1 MDTQLEAI
9 QETPKGVSAAD
20 NRIATK
26 FKFWP
31 LIRFVLPT
39 MAMSLFMA
47 LFKSV
52 DDGLFVSQFV
62 GKDALSAVN
71 IAFPIV
77 MGTWGIAIMFATG
90 GSAIAGKKI
99 GEGKPQEARR
109 DFTSVCIIAAIVSAI
124 VALPCMLFMEP
135 IMRALGADDSIM
147 GYCTIYGYISVGT
160 LPFAALS
167 PIFEFFYVTS
177 GAPKMGL
184 VSTILRGAMN
194 IFFDY
199 LFIVVLK
206 FEVMGVALATA
217 AGDLAT
223 CLLGVFFYLNKKH
236 AVHFAKPSTNWGS
249 LLGHSCKNGVSE
261 MLNHVAMA
269 ITSFI
274 INATMLRLIGKDG
287 VAANGVIGNL
297 SYIMSSMFIGFS
309 NGIAPVYS
317 YNYGNQD
324 HKMMRRLVRY
334 SLTFLAV
341 ANCATVIICQLA
353 AKPLISIFITQA
365 KEPELFQ
372 IVLEGLRIYALCF
385 FFNGFGIATS
395 GMFAALS
402 NGKVASI
409 ISVTR
414 NMVLTVVL
422 TVAFS
427 YAFGLTG
434 VWVATPVGEFI
445 SACLC
450 MFLIYKYRNV
460 YGYGK
465 EELAPIAE

>member
-71 IAFPIV
+71 IAFPII
-77 MGTWGIAIMFATG
+77 MGTWGIASMFATG
-90 GSAIAGKKI
+90 GSAIVGKKI

-109 DFTSVCIIAAIVSAI
+109 DFTSVCIIAAIVATM
-124 VALPCMLFMEP
+124 VALPCVIFMEP
-135 IMRALGADDSIM
+135 IMRLLGADDSIM
-147 GYCTIYGYISVGT
+147 GYCVVYCNILIGTMPFSV
-160 LPFAALS
+160 LS

-184 VSTILRGAMN
+184 VSTILRGAVN
-194 IFFDY
+194 IFLDW

-206 FEVMGVALATA
+206 FEVLGVALATA

-223 CLLGVFFYLNKKH
+223 CLLGAFFYCNKKH
-236 AVHFAKPSTNWGS
+236 AVHFAKPSTSWGS

-261 MLNHVAMA
+261 MLNHMAMA
-269 ITSFI
+269 VTGFI

-341 ANCATVIICQLA
+341 ANCATVVICQLA

-409 ISVTR
+409 VSVTR

-422 TVAFS
+422 TVTFS

-434 VWVATPVGEFI
+434 VWMATPVGEFI
-445 SACLC
+445 SFGLC

-465 EELAPIAE
+465 EEIAPIAE

>member
-71 IAFPIV
+71 IAFPII

-90 GSAIAGKKI
+90 GSAIVGKKI

-109 DFTSVCIIAAIVSAI
+109 DFTSVCIIAAIVATM
-124 VALPCMLFMEP
+124 VALPCVIFMEP
-135 IMRALGADDSIM
+135 IMRLLGADDSIM
-147 GYCTIYGYISVGT
+147 GYCVVYGNILIGTMPFSV
-160 LPFAALS
+160 LS

-184 VSTILRGAMN
+184 VSTILRGAVN
-194 IFFDY
+194 IFLDW

-206 FEVMGVALATA
+206 FEVLGVALATA

-223 CLLGVFFYLNKKH
+223 CLLGAFFYCNKKH
-236 AVHFAKPSTNWGS
+236 AVHFAKPSTSWGS

-261 MLNHVAMA
+261 MLNHMAMA
-269 ITSFI
+269 VNGFI

-341 ANCATVIICQLA
+341 ANCATVVICQLA

-409 ISVTR
+409 VSVTR
-414 NMVLTVVL
+414 NMVLTVVR
-422 TVAFS
+422 TVTFS

-434 VWVATPVGEFI
+434 VWMATPVGEFI
-445 SACLC
+445 SFGLC

-465 EELAPIAE
+465 EEIAPIAE

>member
-1 MDTQLEAI
+1 
-9 QETPKGVSAAD
+9 
-20 NRIATK
+20 
-26 FKFWP
+26 
-31 LIRFVLPT
+31 
-39 MAMSLFMA
+39 
-47 LFKSV
+47 
-52 DDGLFVSQFV
+52 
-62 GKDALSAVN
+62 
-71 IAFPIV
+71 
-77 MGTWGIAIMFATG
+77 
-90 GSAIAGKKI
+90 
-99 GEGKPQEARR
+99 
-109 DFTSVCIIAAIVSAI
+109 
-124 VALPCMLFMEP
+124 
-135 IMRALGADDSIM
+135 MRLLGADDSIM
-147 GYCTIYGYISVGT
+147 SYCVVYGNILIGTMPFSV
-160 LPFAALS
+160 LS

-184 VSTILRGAMN
+184 VSTILRGAVN
-194 IFFDY
+194 IFLDW

-206 FEVMGVALATA
+206 FEVLGVALATA

-223 CLLGVFFYLNKKH
+223 CLLGAFFYCNKKH
-236 AVHFAKPSTNWGS
+236 AVHFAKPSTSWGS

-261 MLNHVAMA
+261 MLNHMAMA
-269 ITSFI
+269 VTGFI

-341 ANCATVIICQLA
+341 ANCATVVICQLA

-409 ISVTR
+409 VSVTR

-422 TVAFS
+422 TVTFS

-434 VWVATPVGEFI
+434 VWMATPVGEFI
-445 SACLC
+445 SFGLC

-465 EELAPIAE
+465 EEIAPIAE